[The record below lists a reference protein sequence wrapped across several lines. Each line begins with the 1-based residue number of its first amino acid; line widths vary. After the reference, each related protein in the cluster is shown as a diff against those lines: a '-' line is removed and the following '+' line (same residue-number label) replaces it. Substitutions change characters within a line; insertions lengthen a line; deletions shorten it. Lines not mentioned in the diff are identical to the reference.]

1 MSVNSI
7 ANVLKIARDD
17 LDKTQSDTAQLDAE
31 LLLCHSLGCERS
43 YLFTWPDKTL
53 SEEALADF
61 QVLLA
66 RRLKGEPVAHIVG
79 ERGFWDLQLAVNS
92 STLIPRPDTETL
104 VEEALA
110 CFPDGAEHVLD
121 LGTGTGAI
129 ALALASEW
137 PNSKVLGVDK
147 SAEAVALAEQN
158 RHANN
163 IGNAEFIQSSWFDE
177 VSERKSFE
185 LIVSNPPYI
194 DQDDPHLQRG
204 DVRFEPHSALVAARN
219 GMADLEFIIQQ
230 APSFLQ
236 SNGYL
241 ILEHGYQQAGSVQK
255 ALLERGYEAV
265 GSRQDLAGND
275 RISFGRW
282 P

>member
-1 MSVNSI
+1 MNSI
-7 ANVLKIARDD
+7 ANLLKSARAE
-17 LDKTQSDTAQLDAE
+17 LGKTESDTAQLDAE
-31 LLLCHSLGCERS
+31 LLLCHSLQCERS

-53 SEEALADF
+53 SEETLAVF
-61 QVLLA
+61 QSLLA
-66 RRLKGEPVAHIVG
+66 RRLAGEPIAHIIG
-79 ERGFWDLQLAVNS
+79 ERGFWDLRLAVNS

-110 CFPDGAEHVLD
+110 CFPGGAEHVLD

-137 PNSKVLGVDK
+137 PASKVLGVDK
-147 SAEAVALAEQN
+147 NTEAVALAEQN

-163 IGNAEFIQSSWFDE
+163 VSNAEFIQSSWFDE
-177 VSERKSFE
+177 IAEESRFQ

-194 DQDDPHLQRG
+194 DQDDPHLQCG
-204 DVRFEPHSALVAARN
+204 DVRFEPHSALVAGRN

-236 SNGYL
+236 SNGFL
-241 ILEHGYQQAGSVQK
+241 ILEHGYQQAEDVRK

-265 GSRQDLAGND
+265 DSCQDLAGNV